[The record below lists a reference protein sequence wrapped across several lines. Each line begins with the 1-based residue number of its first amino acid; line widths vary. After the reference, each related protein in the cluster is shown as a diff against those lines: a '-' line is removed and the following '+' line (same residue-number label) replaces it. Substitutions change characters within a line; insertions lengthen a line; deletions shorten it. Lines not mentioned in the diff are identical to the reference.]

1 MSNKNHAT
9 SLPNDIDKLHKII
22 LKQTVVINTKAN
34 INFQKKLNESLCQC
48 FFVSK
53 KVIFLYFSF

>member
-34 INFQKKLNESLCQC
+34 INFQKKLNESLCQ
-48 FFVSK
+48 
-53 KVIFLYFSF
+53 